1 MKGNIYEKTKN
12 AKKVL
17 SMVIA
22 TAMIIGTATMVT
34 GCDKKNESGKNSA
47 SSSVDA
53 GKTKKIVNYY
63 TSENKG

>member
-1 MKGNIYEKTKN
+1 MKKLRML
-12 AKKVL
+12 KKVL

-47 SSSVDA
+47 SSSVDSYV
-53 GKTKKIVNYY
+53 IEFVY
-63 TSENKG
+63 